1 MILSS
6 SQLEAFSEVAKTK
19 SFSLAAKNLHITQSA
34 LSQRVLNLESEL
46 STGLIIRDPAGLR
59 LTPAG
64 EELLR
69 YCITKDSLEREFLS
83 KLSVNQK
90 ELRGILRIAGTSSVM
105 RSVVMP
111 SLQDFIGKNPHI
123 HIECYSR
130 ELRDLPGMLSS
141 GEADMIVT
149 SAPSPRHDV
158 VAHALGHEENMLVES
173 ITANGRQNIYLD
185 HDSDDTTTLEFCK
198 MNAIKID
205 AIQRNYLDEVYSI
218 LDAVRFGWGRAVLA
232 KHLIKGVADI
242 RICKG
247 FKALKTP
254 VYLQYFRQPYYA
266 QLHSRA
272 VDCLNKKAPTI
283 LSK

>member
-6 SQLEAFSEVAKTK
+6 SQLEAFSAVAKAK
-19 SFSLAAKNLHITQSA
+19 SFSLAAKSLHITQSA
-34 LSQRVLNLESEL
+34 LSQRILNLESEL

-64 EELLR
+64 EDLLR

-83 KLSVNQK
+83 KLSSDQK
-90 ELRGILRIAGTSSVM
+90 QLRGILRIAGTSSVM

-111 SLQDFIGKNPHI
+111 SLQDFISKNSHV

-130 ELRDLPGMLSS
+130 ELRDLPLMLSS

-149 SAPSPRHDV
+149 TLPSARHDV
-158 VAHALGHEENMLVES
+158 VSHTLGSEENILVES
-173 ITANGRQNIYLD
+173 TTANERHNIYLD
-185 HDSDDTTTLEFCK
+185 HDSEDTTTLEFFK
-198 MNAIKID
+198 KND
-205 AIQRNYLDEVYSI
+205 LNLESIQRNYLDEVYSI
-218 LDAVRFGWGRAVLA
+218 LDAVRLGWGRAILA
-232 KHLIKGVADI
+232 KHLIKGISDI
-242 RICKG
+242 RACKG
-247 FKALKTP
+247 FKPLKIP
-254 VYLQYFRQPYYA
+254 VYLQYFHQPYYA

-272 VDCLNKKAPTI
+272 VDCLNKKAPSI